1 MIWLVFA
8 FLAALFE
15 SMKNFFSKK
24 SLKDIDEY
32 VAAWSLNFFALPF
45 LVPLLFFIKIPSLGI
60 QFFMAFLIAGFTG
73 VTSAILYMKA
83 IKHSDLSITV
93 PIVAFTPLF
102 LLITSPLIV
111 HEFPSAFG
119 LLGVILIVIGSYVL
133 NIKEKRKG
141 YLKPFKALFKEKGPK
156 LMLIVAFLWAIG
168 TNYDKICVQNSSSIF
183 YVIVSILF
191 DSLALSII
199 MLYKSRKN
207 LQQIRESIKSLI
219 PIGFSWALTMIFQ
232 MAAIN
237 IAFVSYVISVKRLN
251 VIFSVLIG
259 YFVFKEKGIKE
270 RLAGAIIMVL
280 GVILIALS

>member
-1 MIWLVFA
+1 MIWFVFA
-8 FLAALFE
+8 ILTAFFE
-15 SMKNFFSKK
+15 SMKNLFSKK

-32 VAAWSLNFFALPF
+32 VAAWSLSFFALPF
-45 LVPLLFFIKIPSLGI
+45 LIPLLFFIKIPSLGTN
-60 QFFMAFLIAGFTG
+60 FFPSLLIASFTG
-73 VTSAILYMKA
+73 IIASILYMKA
-83 IKHSDLSITV
+83 IKHSDLSITI

-111 HEFPSAFG
+111 HEFPNAFG

-141 YLKPFKALFKEKGPK
+141 YLKPFKALFKERGPK
-156 LMLIVAFLWAIG
+156 LMLIVALLWAIG
-168 TNYDKICVQNSSSIF
+168 TNYDKICVQNSSPIF
-183 YVIVSILF
+183 YVIINLLF
-191 DSLALSII
+191 DSLVLSII

-207 LQQIRESIKSLI
+207 LQQIRGNIKSLI
-219 PIGFSWALTMIFQ
+219 PIGFSWALTMVFQ
-232 MAAIN
+232 MTAIN
-237 IAFVSYVISVKRLN
+237 LTLVSYVMSVKRLN
-251 VIFSVLIG
+251 IIFSVLIG